1 VSENQRENDFE
12 RESSRLNDG
21 LKSCRAVVDN
31 YRAMIAGEQPHA
43 ANDDSAMSDND
54 DSAMSDYVST
64 TEEGSDVY
72 ESDSATN

>member
-43 ANDDSAMSDND
+43 ANDDSAMN
-54 DSAMSDYVST
+54 DYVST
-64 TEEGSDVY
+64 TEEASDSY

>member
-1 VSENQRENDFE
+1 MSENQRENDFE

-43 ANDDSAMSDND
+43 ANDDSAMSD
-54 DSAMSDYVST
+54 YVST